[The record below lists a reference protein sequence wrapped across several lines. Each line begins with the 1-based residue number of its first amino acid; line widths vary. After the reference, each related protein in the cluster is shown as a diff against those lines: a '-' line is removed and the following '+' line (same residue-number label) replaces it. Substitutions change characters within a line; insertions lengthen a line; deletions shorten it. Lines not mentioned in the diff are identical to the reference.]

1 MLFDIIVDDQI
12 ISNQDLKIKVKQK
25 QVVRQELRAIGTILK
40 FTSNY
45 RDEVVVVM
53 AIPRFPL

>member
-1 MLFDIIVDDQI
+1 MLFDIIVDDQM

-40 FTSNY
+40 FTSSA
-45 RDEVVVVM
+45 M
-53 AIPRFPL
+53 KL